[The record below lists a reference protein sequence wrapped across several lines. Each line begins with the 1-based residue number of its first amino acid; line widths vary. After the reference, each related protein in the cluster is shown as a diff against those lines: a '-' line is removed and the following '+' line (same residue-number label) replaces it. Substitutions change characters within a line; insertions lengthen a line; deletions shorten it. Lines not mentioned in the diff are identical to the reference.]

1 MAITRIAMLTPSSN
15 SVVEPWCYEILKNIP
30 NISLHF
36 NRVEVLRIDEDP
48 LSLSQFQDTAMLNGF
63 ELLSH
68 VKPSIIGW
76 NGTSASWLGLDRDRN
91 LIEEV
96 QKMTGDK
103 VITSSLSILKALRL
117 LKINKIGLVT
127 PYVGSIQEK
136 IIKNYESEKL
146 SCVSE
151 KHFSLTDN
159 FSFSEVSESQISDAV
174 EAVITDGAQAVVI
187 LCTNL
192 AGARI
197 APVLEKKHGVPVL
210 DSVFLTVWGA
220 FKAINQS
227 TKSLSRW
234 APILSNIHD

>member
-1 MAITRIAMLTPSSN
+1 MLTPSSN

-48 LSLSQFQDTAMLNGF
+48 LSLSQFQDKAMLKGF

-76 NGTSASWLGLDRDRN
+76 NGTSASWLGFDRDRN

-174 EAVITDGAQAVVI
+174 EAQAVVI

-197 APVLEKKHGVPVL
+197 APVLEEKYGIPVL

-220 FKAINQS
+220 FRAINQD
-227 TKSLSRW
+227 TKTLSQW
-234 APILSNIHD
+234 APSLASV